1 MQGKGLVK
9 FFLVALLI
17 VSLYQLSFTWVAS
30 GHEKAAQKYA
40 ETKVDPTLKGEQRID
55 EIAALKSDYIAQNAE
70 KDIYNIGIVKYNY
83 EDVKKRSLNLGLDL
97 QGGMSVVLE
106 VSKYDL
112 VKTLCNEP
120 KNPKMLAAL
129 DKARAQEAA
138 GNGELI
144 DLFVTYYSQSNP
156 GSNLAPMFHSTDV
169 AEDLSM
175 TASNDE
181 VKSWLSN
188 QATEGINST
197 YTRLKERIDRFGVSS
212 PYVTLQANTGR
223 IMVELPGVDNPKRA
237 RELLQ
242 STANLEFWR
251 VWHYEELTGSI
262 NQANNILQSIETGID
277 SNTIAS
283 DINAADSND
292 LAISGDT
299 SKTIDSNNIDALL
312 DADDDSAAVNAE
324 QSDDATSGPL
334 ARVLTERMDPAAI
347 GSVTEKDT
355 MELMRY
361 LRTDEV
367 LAAFPTELRFMLSA
381 KPYKETKSYQLYA
394 MKLRP
399 DDDSP
404 LLDGSVIKSASPER
418 NQMTGR
424 IEISMSMNL
433 EGAQEWK
440 RITEDAAKTHDYIAI
455 ALDNKIY
462 SAPAVNEA
470 IAGGRSSISGDFSI
484 EDAELLS
491 SILEVGKLPVPSR
504 IIQED
509 IVGPSLGAESIK
521 TGVISMVAGL
531 VLVIIFMALY
541 YSTAGLIADIA
552 LLANIFFIFGVLAS
566 IGATLTLPGIAGLV
580 LTMGM
585 AVDANV
591 IIYERVREE
600 LAKGKS
606 MVKAIADG
614 YTHSY
619 SAIIDSHVTTFIIGI
634 ILNEFGSGAIKGF
647 AIVLMIGIV
656 FSLFTAIFIS
666 RLILDWMAKTDKPI
680 RYYTNFTKGAFK
692 HVNFKFMQNRK
703 YGYMFSAALTILSI
717 VFIMTSGFNYGVE
730 FQGGRSYTVKFE
742 QPIDAEIVRDK
753 LSKDFDN
760 AVQVKTFSS
769 SDKLKITTTFM
780 IGSTDDN
787 ADSIATHTLYDNLIG
802 FYSTHPDF
810 KIWDA
815 TYKESQMK
823 VEPTMAEEIK
833 SKALWAIGI
842 ALLCTF
848 IYIVLRFRRWQFGLG
863 AVVALIHDAFMTL
876 AMFSILKNALPF
888 TLHIDETFVA
898 AILTIIGYSIMDTVV
913 VFDRIR
919 EFMRESKSGTVIEI
933 FNHAINQTL
942 SRTVITSGV
951 TLISVLAILIF
962 GTDNIQGFAF
972 AMVIGIAFGT
982 YSSVFVA
989 SAIAI
994 DLHKKE
1000 HHHKSAED
1008 ILK

>member
-9 FFLVALLI
+9 FFLAALLI

-30 GHEKAAQKYA
+30 GHEKAAQEYA

-55 EIAALKSDYIAQNAE
+55 QIAALKSDYIAQNAE
-70 KDIYNIGIVKYNY
+70 KDIYNLGIVKYNY

-112 VKTLCNEP
+112 VKQLCNEP
-120 KNPKMLAAL
+120 KNPKILAAL

-144 DLFVTYYSQSNP
+144 DLFVTYYSQANP
-156 GSNLAPMFHSTDV
+156 GSNLAPMFHTTDV
-169 AEDLSM
+169 EEDLSM
-175 TASNDE
+175 TASNDD
-181 VKSWLSN
+181 VRSWLSN
-188 QATEGINST
+188 QASEGINST

-262 NQANNILQSIETGID
+262 NQANNVLVAMENGID
-277 SNTIAS
+277 TSSAVMKIDTGSMVVADDTSNTI
-283 DINAADSND
+283 
-292 LAISGDT
+292 DT
-299 SKTIDSNNIDALL
+299 SNIDALL
-312 DADDDSAAVNAE
+312 AADDTTSNTGDAA
-324 QSDDATSGPL
+324 DDAASGPL
-334 ARVLTERMDPAAI
+334 ARLLTERKDPAAI
-347 GSVTEKDT
+347 GSVEEKDT
-355 MELMRY
+355 MQLMRY

-381 KPYKETKSYQLYA
+381 KPYKESKSYQLYA

-399 DDDSP
+399 DDDAP

-440 RITEDAAKTHDYIAI
+440 RITEDAAKTHDFIAI

-521 TGVISMVAGL
+521 TGVISMIAGL
-531 VLVIIFMALY
+531 LLVIIFMALY

-552 LLANIFFIFGVLAS
+552 LMANIFFIFGVLAS

-666 RLILDWMAKTDKPI
+666 RLILDWMAKTEKPI

-692 HVNFKFMQNRK
+692 HVNFRFMQNRK
-703 YGYMFSAALTILSI
+703 YGYIFSAALTVLSI
-717 VFIMTSGFNYGVE
+717 VFIMTSGFNFGVE

-742 QPIDAEIVRDK
+742 EPIDANIVREK
-753 LSKDFDN
+753 LSQDFDN

-769 SDKLKITTTFM
+769 SDKLKITTTYM
-780 IGSTDDN
+780 IGSTDEN

-802 FYSTHPDF
+802 FYDTKPDY
-810 KIWDA
+810 KTWDA

-842 ALLCTF
+842 ALICTF

-919 EFMRESKSGTVIEI
+919 EYMRESKSGTVIEI

-951 TLISVLAILIF
+951 TLLSVLSILIF

-972 AMVIGIAFGT
+972 AMVVGIAFGT
-982 YSSVFVA
+982 YSSVFIA

-994 DLHKKE
+994 DLHKRE